1 MLFVGKKINQEEIM
15 SIVLATDHAGFDLKE
30 SVKDFLLDNGY
41 KVKDFGAST
50 YNKLDDYPDFIV
62 PAAKYI
68 SNNNDSIG
76 IIFGGSGQGE
86 AISANRFRNVRAV
99 VYYNGPE
106 EIITLSRTH
115 NNSNIL
121 SLGARFLTIEKAKKI
136 IKIWLNT
143 DFEGGRHLSRITKI
157 DKLS

>member
-68 SNNNDSIG
+68 
-76 IIFGGSGQGE
+76 
-86 AISANRFRNVRAV
+86 
-99 VYYNGPE
+99 
-106 EIITLSRTH
+106 
-115 NNSNIL
+115 
-121 SLGARFLTIEKAKKI
+121 
-136 IKIWLNT
+136 
-143 DFEGGRHLSRITKI
+143 
-157 DKLS
+157 